1 MKTYVIY
8 NKKSNNNNGATGAFK
23 IKEIWTQ
30 KELVYK
36 EVNEF
41 STYRELFDSIS
52 PEDEVVLCGGDGT
65 LNFLVNEID
74 CDAVENRI
82 YYYPTG
88 SGNDFW
94 TDLGKSTGD
103 GPVLINDY
111 IVKLPTVIV
120 NGMRKKFINGIGYGI
135 DGYCCEEGDRSAQR
149 ASESR
154 STTPRLPSRDCCS
167 TTSPPRRR
175 SPRTARPSALTRR
188 GLRPR

>member
-8 NKKSNNNNGATGAFK
+8 NKKSNNDQGAKGAFR

-41 STYRELFDSIS
+41 DTYQELFDSIS
-52 PEDEVVLCGGDGT
+52 PDDEAVVCGGDGT

-74 CDAVENRI
+74 CDSIENRV

-135 DGYCCEEGDRSAQR
+135 DRLTMLLTDSA
-149 ASESR
+149 AI
-154 STTPRLPSRDCCS
+154 RDVLLFPTMKS
-167 TTSPPRRR
+167 
-175 SPRTARPSALTRR
+175 LDK
-188 GLRPR
+188 

>member
-94 TDLGKSTGD
+94 TDLGKSTDD

-135 DGYCCEEGDRSAQR
+135 DGYCCEEGDRQR
-149 ASESR
+149 SKGIGN
-154 STTPRLPSRDCCS
+154 
-167 TTSPPRRR
+167 
-175 SPRTARPSALTRR
+175 
-188 GLRPR
+188 GLRPQ